1 MHLSELKFEP
11 GEAIYGGT
19 EDVCWSNHK
28 RASPV
33 NGCKYL
39 VPKHHKKSQKI
50 TKKITKSKK

>member
-1 MHLSELKFEP
+1 MYLSELKFEP

-28 RASPV
+28 RASPA

-39 VPKHHKKSQKI
+39 VPIEHFYFQMFQ
-50 TKKITKSKK
+50 